1 MAHATSGFV
10 DPLLTSTAYHIH
22 QAESALSSLK
32 QIVREDAHDGWKK
45 ALKHKKSGVVV
56 HMKSAKNDKTP
67 IFKGEAVIHGFSP
80 QSVFYVI
87 GMRKLWDEQY
97 DDGNLVEN
105 LNDTTSL
112 TYEVS
117 KPTSSLCANS
127 MNRPRDMALVEKIEC
142 TRDGAIMFACTSVET
157 PRVPRIQGRVRA
169 QIKLQGWVLEPIRGP
184 TPTTRVTYVIQ
195 ENMKGWMSGFAKK
208 SLARRP
214 LVIALVN
221 DYLQKKA
228 ERIRSTK
235 MRGTGTCSSKVAPSE
250 QSLSTER
257 FQSTRRPSLLDQ
269 TPSGIQPLPSSSNL
283 STNRPFF
290 ATTTQD
296 ATLSPLFESS
306 INPSLESSLSNSS
319 ENSTNV
325 AKKRQPL
332 YLPHRFPSQKA
343 EALNLIKRMTASL
356 EPWTLTSENNGIKVY
371 AMNEQC
377 SISLLHASRMDG
389 TIRGEW
395 TPEQLCSVVN
405 CFGARKIW
413 DKQFIDGRIV
423 ERFSQRDYL
432 VEWSHALSSLAT
444 NTFNAIISIDTDLSS
459 GVITTA
465 TSSISSTKEPV
476 ERIDGWVFKPNS
488 NEGAVNVIWISNLQ
502 QQNQPLLI
510 KELENYMDQFGCP
523 PYIRRVAGKITHESF
538 ESNTGQYDVVYIAK
552 HELSTRASSNK
563 QQQQQRWCTDIRVH
577 NSSRYPAG
585 VNMTL
590 SPDTGMRVEMTS
602 SKTSIRI
609 YTTSSDM
616 EGQHVSI
623 RILPGTDNQYTCNG
637 VSLTPRIVIN
647 NKTTTTTP
655 PPDPAPT
662 PPQSAEIKSPTDTK
676 QVAINT
682 IPAKPPS
689 PPSVP
694 TDSNDSTIT
703 TTSSSSLGQQ
713 QKERPP
719 TPTPSPSPQE
729 QQAISTDR
737 RRASVAGKISI
748 SQPSRPDTQSHHFTA
763 EQHKRS
769 GQSPKLISKRSQQQ
783 QPHVTTKISPVA
795 TTERQ
800 RLVVPEGYKLIPQQQ
815 NNNIII
821 ISDELTFNGQQLA
834 VVILAMVLSYYMG
847 KLVCASSYC

>member
-1 MAHATSGFV
+1 M
-10 DPLLTSTAYHIH
+10 
-22 QAESALSSLK
+22 
-32 QIVREDAHDGWKK
+32 
-45 ALKHKKSGVVV
+45 
-56 HMKSAKNDKTP
+56 
-67 IFKGEAVIHGFSP
+67 
-80 QSVFYVI
+80 
-87 GMRKLWDEQY
+87 
-97 DDGNLVEN
+97 
-105 LNDTTSL
+105 
-112 TYEVS
+112 
-117 KPTSSLCANS
+117 
-127 MNRPRDMALVEKIEC
+127 
-142 TRDGAIMFACTSVET
+142 
-157 PRVPRIQGRVRA
+157 
-169 QIKLQGWVLEPIRGP
+169 
-184 TPTTRVTYVIQ
+184 
-195 ENMKGWMSGFAKK
+195 
-208 SLARRP
+208 
-214 LVIALVN
+214 
-221 DYLQKKA
+221 
-228 ERIRSTK
+228 
-235 MRGTGTCSSKVAPSE
+235 
-250 QSLSTER
+250 
-257 FQSTRRPSLLDQ
+257 
-269 TPSGIQPLPSSSNL
+269 
-283 STNRPFF
+283 
-290 ATTTQD
+290 
-296 ATLSPLFESS
+296 
-306 INPSLESSLSNSS
+306 SNSS

-343 EALNLIKRMTASL
+343 ESLNLIKRMTASL

-405 CFGARKIW
+405 CFGARKICMYQVDGVFVINELTGCFHCLG

-465 TSSISSTKEPV
+465 TSSISSTKESV

-502 QQNQPLLI
+502 QQNQPLLL
-510 KELENYMDQFGCP
+510 KELENYMDQYGCP
-523 PYIRRVAGKITHESF
+523 PYIRRVAGKIIHESF

-563 QQQQQRWCTDIRVH
+563 QQQQQRWCTDIRIH
-577 NSSRYPAG
+577 NSSRYPSG

-590 SPDTGMRVEMTS
+590 SPDSGMRVEMTS

-623 RILPGTDNQYTCNG
+623 RILPGTDNQYACNG

-647 NKTTTTTP
+647 NKTTTPP

-719 TPTPSPSPQE
+719 TPSPSPSPQG

-737 RRASVAGKISI
+737 RRASVAGRISI
-748 SQPSRPDTQSHHFTA
+748 SQPSRPDTQSHHVAA
-763 EQHKRS
+763 EQHKRN

-783 QPHVTTKISPVA
+783 QQQLHSTTKISPGA

-815 NNNIII
+815 VRVHNFCVRMTHT
-821 ISDELTFNGQQLA
+821 LTNMSLFRTTT
-834 VVILAMVLSYYMG
+834 S
-847 KLVCASSYC
+847 SSYLMN